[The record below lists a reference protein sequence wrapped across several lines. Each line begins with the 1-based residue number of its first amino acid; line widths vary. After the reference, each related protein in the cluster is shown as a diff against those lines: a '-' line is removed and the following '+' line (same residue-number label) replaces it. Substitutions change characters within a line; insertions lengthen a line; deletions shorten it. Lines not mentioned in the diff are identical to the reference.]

1 MPARSPF
8 RLGVGVLGLWPFV
21 PLASRAPVYGR
32 LLLELVRDARVPL
45 RSKAILGAA
54 AAYIASPIDL
64 IPDFMPFIGRI
75 DDAAVLVLAVDYFL
89 EAVPREL
96 VMEHMNELGIDGRE
110 LERDL
115 ESARRA
121 VPRPIRTAIRRVPML
136 AERATAI
143 ARREFAKRTNHA
155 EGRPLARHRR
165 STTKPMEE
173 APE

>member
-1 MPARSPF
+1 MPRSPF

-21 PLASRAPVYGR
+21 PLASRAPIYGK
-32 LLLELVRDARVPL
+32 LLLQLLRDERVPL
-45 RSKAILGAA
+45 KSKAVIGAA

-64 IPDFMPFIGRI
+64 IPDFIPLISRV

-89 EAVPREL
+89 ESVPRSL

-121 VPRPIRTAIRRVPML
+121 IPRPVRMAMRRLPRMMDQASRVARSQL
-136 AERATAI
+136 ERYFGEEPITPATL
-143 ARREFAKRTNHA
+143 RRR
-155 EGRPLARHRR
+155 LR
-165 STTKPMEE
+165 SGTTEE
-173 APE
+173 APA

>member
-1 MPARSPF
+1 M
-8 RLGVGVLGLWPFV
+8 
-21 PLASRAPVYGR
+21 YGR
-32 LLLELVRDARVPL
+32 LLMELVRDARVPL
-45 RSKAILGAA
+45 KTKAILGAA

-64 IPDFMPFIGRI
+64 IPDFLPFIGRI

-121 VPRPIRTAIRRVPML
+121 VPRPIRTAIRRLPKL
-136 AERATAI
+136 AERATVVARREI
-143 ARREFAKRTNHA
+143 ARRSDQA
-155 EGRPLARHRR
+155 EGRLPARRR
-165 STTKPMEE
+165 HSATQPKEE
-173 APE
+173 APA